1 MYAPPED
8 RSHPLL
14 AQLARLGS
22 APARAAAPFASQL
35 AAAHADLRQAVARP
49 SASAAGLSR
58 TSRLRAIALG

>member
-14 AQLARLGS
+14 MQLARLGA

-49 SASAAGLSR
+49 AAAAGLSR